1 MARKTVR
8 ASIADSMPRLGT
20 GSESRPDAPVKR
32 AGTSQTEA
40 EGDRNGHPKHIKF
53 TRSRAVS
60 AYRASHLRP
69 RCRRRL
75 YFGGAYLSRLG
86 DSVS

>member
-40 EGDRNGHPKHIKF
+40 EGDRNGHPKYIKF
-53 TRSRAVS
+53 TRF
-60 AYRASHLRP
+60 P
-69 RCRRRL
+69 RGRRL
-75 YFGGAYLSRLG
+75 PGI
-86 DSVS
+86 